1 MPFFRA
7 NFRWYDFLAVVIIL
21 MRLVL
26 PSAFI
31 EWYYRVFF
39 SGVRTLFDGLLG
51 WYPWPLSYL
60 FIITLV
66 VVTSM
71 FFYNL
76 KWKKLGDGLV
86 SMARMLVWS
95 VALFLVLWGFNY
107 GLPTLQQRLA
117 LTIPAIDSTLIFNRL
132 EQTVSNLTRVRAAL
146 STDTLAFD
154 PSPSMQANAE
164 ADVRQHLRGF
174 LLGHGYC
181 ASGSPRVKPVWP
193 GLLLRWGVS
202 GIYNPFVAEGQY
214 DGGLPP
220 LVQPFTLAHEMSH
233 AYGVAPESDCNFLAW
248 VACSRSNLPY
258 LQYAALLE
266 EWVYL
271 YAEAKQLNRTRAK
284 NLRSSLP
291 KGVLA
296 DFKSIN
302 QTYNRYP
309 EWFEGFGN
317 TVNNAYL
324 KTQGIK
330 DGTHNYA
337 YFTRLLFAWELKH

>member
-1 MPFFRA
+1 MRM
-7 NFRWYDFLAVVIIL
+7 IL
-21 MRLVL
+21 PL
-26 PSAFI
+26 AFI
-31 EWYYRVFF
+31 DWYYRVFF
-39 SGVRTLFDGLLG
+39 SGLRRAFDGLLG

-60 FIITLV
+60 FLMALAV
-66 VVTSM
+66 LLSM
-71 FFYNL
+71 FIYRL
-76 KWKKLGDGLV
+76 KSEKLGHGV
-86 SMARMLVWS
+86 VFMVRMSLWS
-95 VALFLVLWGFNY
+95 WALFLALWGFNY

-117 LTIPAIDSTLIFNRL
+117 LTIPTIDSTLMFNRL
-132 EQTVSNLTRVRAAL
+132 EQTVANLTRVRAAL

-154 PSPSMQANAE
+154 PSPSMLANAE
-164 ADVRQHLRGF
+164 DDVRRHLRDF
-174 LLGHGYC
+174 LLEHGYC
-181 ASGSPRVKPVWP
+181 ASGAPRVKPVWP

-220 LVQPFTLAHEMSH
+220 LMQPFTLAHEMSH

-248 VACSRSNLPY
+248 VACSRSNQPY

-266 EWVYL
+266 EWIYL

-284 NLRSSLP
+284 NIRSRLP

-302 QTYNRYP
+302 QTYSLYP

-317 TVNNAYL
+317 VVNNAYL

-337 YFTRLLFAWELKH
+337 YFTRLLFAWELRH